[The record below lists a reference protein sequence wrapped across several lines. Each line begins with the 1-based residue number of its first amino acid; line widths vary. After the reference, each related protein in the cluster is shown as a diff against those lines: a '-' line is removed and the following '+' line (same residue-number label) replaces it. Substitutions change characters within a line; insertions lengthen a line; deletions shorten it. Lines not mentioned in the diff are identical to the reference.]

1 MDYLIPGLLGF
12 LAGAAIYGLIY
23 PSVFPAISAIANSGN
38 VVLSTLWDVNVW
50 LLIGLFVSMSL
61 LLFYLI
67 DRAGLQRK
75 DKITKPDA

>member
-1 MDYLIPGLLGF
+1 

-38 VVLSTLWDVNVW
+38 TVLSTLWDVNVW
-50 LLIGLFVSMSL
+50 LLIGLFVSMAL

-67 DRAGLQRK
+67 DRVGLQRK
-75 DKITKPDA
+75 DKITKPEA